1 MASVA
6 YVVAAEGRSWKLLH
20 EGHRAGRF
28 PRREQA
34 LDTAIGLAK
43 EAHGVG
49 HDAVVVLQDE
59 AGRIRE
65 AWRQEHAPGAAA

>member
-6 YVVAAEGRSWKLLH
+6 YVVSPEDRSWKLTH

-28 PRREQA
+28 PVRDQA
-34 LDTAIGLAK
+34 LETAIELAK

-49 HDAVVVLQDE
+49 HDAVVVLEDE
-59 AGRIRE
+59 TGRVRE
-65 AWRQEHAPGAAA
+65 AWRQEHGSGAA

>member
-6 YVVAAEGRSWKLLH
+6 YVVSPENRSWKLTH

-28 PRREQA
+28 AARDQA
-34 LDTAIGLAK
+34 LDAAITLAK

-49 HDAVVVLQDE
+49 HDAVVVFEDE
-59 AGRIRE
+59 TGRVRE
-65 AWRQEHAPGAAA
+65 AWRQERGPEPRS